1 MNIYKI
7 NNISELGQDT
17 AATVGMFDGVHIGHQ
32 HILALLRQEAER
44 LNLTPV
50 VVTFGQHPRQVLG
63 GGVGGVG
70 VDRFYRITT
79 NSERYALL
87 EHFGIHHVLELNF
100 TRQTADLSACQFFE
114 QILLGRLRVKALV
127 LGYDNMFGSKQH
139 NDFDRLPALAQ
150 SYGVG
155 VKVDTAVQRCGIEV
169 SSTQVR
175 KALKRGDV
183 SLAAELLGYNY
194 RLWGLVVQG
203 RQMGRRLGF
212 PTANVCLDDTTKV
225 MPADGVYAV
234 RIYLENSTIPRI
246 GMANFGGQPTFG
258 LDKPVFE
265 VNIFDFDGDLY
276 GTTLRVEFVSRL
288 RDVQKFDSV
297 HELACQLNADRDEA
311 RRGLEARSGQGID
324 FFLARTEP
332 VQE

>member
-7 NNISELGQDT
+7 DNISELERGT
-17 AATVGMFDGVHIGHQ
+17 AVTVGMFDGVHVGHQ
-32 HILALLRQEAER
+32 HILTLLCQEAER

-50 VVTFGQHPRQVLG
+50 VVTFDQHPRQVLG
-63 GGVGGVG
+63 GGVGGVAINQ
-70 VDRFYRITT
+70 FYRVTT
-79 NSERYALL
+79 NEERYALL
-87 EHFGIHHVLELNF
+87 EQFGIHDVLELHF
-100 TRQTADLSACQFFE
+100 TKEIAALSACQFFE
-114 QILLGRLRVKALV
+114 QILFHQLHAKALV

-139 NDFDRLPALAQ
+139 NDFDRLPSLAQ
-150 SYGVG
+150 SRGVS
-155 VKVDTAVQRCGIEV
+155 VVVDTAVLIKDIEV

-183 SLAAELLGYNY
+183 ELASAFLGYNY
-194 RLWGLVVQG
+194 RLWGLVVKG
-203 RQMGRRLGF
+203 RQMGRQLGF

-234 RIYLENSTIPRI
+234 RVYLENSNEPRM

-288 RDVQKFDSV
+288 RDVQKFGSIP
-297 HELACQLNADRDEA
+297 ELVSQLNSDRDEA
-311 RRGLEARSGQGID
+311 RRELDAKS
-324 FFLARTEP
+324 
-332 VQE
+332 